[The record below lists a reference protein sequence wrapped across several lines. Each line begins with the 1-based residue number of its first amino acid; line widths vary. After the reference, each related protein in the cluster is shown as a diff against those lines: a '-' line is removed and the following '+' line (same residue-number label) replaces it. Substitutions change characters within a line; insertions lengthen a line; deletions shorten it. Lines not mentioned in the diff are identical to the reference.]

1 MQTKQKPLGRQQ
13 LPGSTELP
21 STPAHLQVCKLWFAL
36 GAMVIDFFKNK
47 NKNVRYGTVP
57 VTFRRR
63 PYPAPHR
70 GGAVAMGARPV
81 LIHRARP

>member
-1 MQTKQKPLGRQQ
+1 VVRW
-13 LPGSTELP
+13 
-21 STPAHLQVCKLWFAL
+21 H

-47 NKNVRYGTVP
+47 NKNVRECTVP

-70 GGAVAMGARPV
+70 GGAVAMGAWPA
-81 LIHRARP
+81 LIHRTRP